1 VDKTKPFDISK
12 QLVWD
17 AYRHVRANRGAAGV
31 DGQSLAMFEEDLQG
45 QLYKVWNRM
54 SSGSYFPPP
63 VRLAEIPKRG
73 KGGGKRPLGI
83 PTVSDRVAQTV
94 ARMVLEPE
102 VEPMFHV
109 DSYGARPG
117 KSALDAVGVARERC
131 WRRDWVIDLDI
142 RSFFDSLDHDLLL
155 RAVRHHTA
163 HRWIP
168 LYVKRWLCAPVQG
181 IDGSCAERICGVPQG
196 GPLSPLLANL
206 FMHYAFDA
214 WMEREFPHIW
224 FERYLDDVVVHCAT
238 EEEARKVLSA
248 IEGRLG
254 ECGLDLHPEKTKV
267 VYCQDSNRSG
277 KYPDVHFDFLG
288 YRFQPRPARSRRGK
302 FFFSFLPAVSP
313 SAANRIRATI
323 RGWRI
328 PRWWSN
334 RRLEDLAVLTDPSIR
349 GWINYYG
356 RFYRS
361 ELLKVLQYVNEVLVR
376 WARSK
381 YRRFRRKPRQ
391 ARHWLGRIA
400 RRDPQMLALWQLDV
414 RPAAGR

>member
-12 QLVWD
+12 QVVWD
-17 AYRHVRANRGAAGV
+17 AYQRVRANRGAAGV
-31 DGQSLAMFEEDLQG
+31 DGESLAMFEKDLKG

-63 VRLAEIPKRG
+63 VRLVEIPKRG

-102 VEPMFHV
+102 VEPLFHV

-142 RSFFDSLDHDLLL
+142 RSFFDHLDHDLLL

-163 HRWIP
+163 QRWIP
-168 LYVKRWLCAPVQG
+168 LYVKRWLRAPVQG
-181 IDGSCAERICGVPQG
+181 MDGSCTERTRGVPQG

-206 FMHYAFDA
+206 FMHYAFDV
-214 WMEREFPHIW
+214 WMEREFPHIR

-238 EEEARKVLSA
+238 EEEARKLLCA

-267 VYCQDSNRSG
+267 VYCQDSHRSG
-277 KYPDVHFDFLG
+277 KHPDVHFDFLG

-302 FFFSFLPAVSP
+302 FFIGFLPAVSP

-323 RGWRI
+323 RAWRI

-334 RRLEDLAVLTDPSIR
+334 RRLEDLAVLLDPFIR
-349 GWINYYG
+349 GWLNYYG

-361 ELLKVLQYVNEVLVR
+361 ELLRVLQCVNEVLVR
-376 WARSK
+376 WAHSK

-391 ARHWLGRIA
+391 ARYWLGRIA
-400 RRDPQMLALWQLDV
+400 RRDPQVLALWQFGV
-414 RPAAGR
+414 RPEAGR

>member
-17 AYRHVRANRGAAGV
+17 AYQRVRANRGAAGV
-31 DGQSLAMFEEDLQG
+31 DGESLAMFEKDLKG

-63 VRLAEIPKRG
+63 VRLVEIPKRG

-102 VEPMFHV
+102 VEPTFHV

-142 RSFFDSLDHDLLL
+142 RSFFESLDHDLLL

-163 HRWIP
+163 HRWIL
-168 LYVKRWLCAPVQG
+168 LYVERWLRAPVQG
-181 IDGSCAERICGVPQG
+181 IDGSCTERTRGVPQG

-238 EEEARKVLSA
+238 PEEAREVLGA
-248 IEGRLG
+248 IECRLG
-254 ECGLDLHPEKTKV
+254 ECGLELHPEKTRV
-267 VYCQDSNRSG
+267 VYCHGSNRG
-277 KYPDVHFDFLG
+277 GNYPDVHFDFLG
-288 YRFQPRPARSRRGK
+288 YRFQPRRVRSRRGK
-302 FFFSFLPAVSP
+302 FFVGFLPAVSP

-323 RGWRI
+323 REWRI
-328 PRWWSN
+328 PRWWSH
-334 RRLEDLAVLTDPSIR
+334 RRLEDLAVLLDPYIR
-349 GWINYYG
+349 GWIHYYG

-361 ELLKVLQYVNEVLVR
+361 ELMRVLQYVNEVLVR
-376 WARSK
+376 WARRK
-381 YRRFRRKPRQ
+381 YRRFRRKQRQ
-391 ARHWLGRIA
+391 ARLWLGRIA
-400 RRDPQMLALWQLDV
+400 RRDPQVLALWQLGV
-414 RPAAGR
+414 RPVAGR